1 MIGQYVYRQNLDGM
15 IDVRNELI
23 SNENN
28 QETIQYDDYIAGL
41 AKGLSLLE
49 CFGTERQK
57 LNVTQIAERTGLSR
71 SAARR
76 YVRTLK
82 FLGYLETDEHFY
94 WLTYKVLRF
103 SSAYLSSAYLPK
115 VSQPMLNLLSIKT
128 ALSFSVAV
136 LDEHEVVPVAKSVP
150 AQNETAKISPLGIH
164 LGNRLPAYATST
176 GKILLSRLSL
186 EAQQSWLER
195 YPLKRLTPYTMTDCP
210 TFLETLAVVAQHD
223 YCISTEEHELGITAL
238 AVPILNR
245 QGDTVAALNC
255 IASSNRISGQYL
267 LQNIL
272 PLLKETAHDLRAIL

>member
-1 MIGQYVYRQNLDGM
+1 MRK
-15 IDVRNELI
+15 ELI
-23 SNENN
+23 HNENN
-28 QETIQYDDYIAGL
+28 NDSIQYDDYIAGL
-41 AKGLSLLE
+41 AKGLTLLE

-57 LNVTQIAERTGLSR
+57 LNVTQIADRTGLTR

-115 VSQPMLNLLSIKT
+115 VSQPMLNLLSLKT

-136 LDEHEVVPVAKSVP
+136 LDEHEVVPVAKSVSP
-150 AQNETAKISPLGIH
+150 QNDSAKISPLGIH

-176 GKILLSRLSL
+176 GKILLSRLAP
-186 EAQQSWLER
+186 EQQQHWLEK
-195 YPLKRLTPYTMTDCP
+195 YNLKRLTPYTITDQAV
-210 TFLETLAVVAQHD
+210 FLDILKDVNRHD

-238 AVPILNR
+238 AVPILNMN
-245 QGDTVAALNC
+245 GDTIAALNC
-255 IASSNRISGQYL
+255 IAPSHRVNEQYL
-267 LQNIL
+267 VQNIL
-272 PLLKETAHDLRAIL
+272 PELKKTAHDLRAIL

>member
-1 MIGQYVYRQNLDGM
+1 M
-15 IDVRNELI
+15 RNELI
-23 SNENN
+23 YNDNKNES
-28 QETIQYDDYIAGL
+28 IQYDDYIAGL

-82 FLGYLETDEHFY
+82 FLGYLDTDEHFY

-136 LDEHEVVPVAKSVP
+136 LDEYEVVPVAKSVSP
-150 AQNETAKISPLGIH
+150 QNDSAKISPLGVH

-176 GKILLSRLSL
+176 GKILLSRLDL
-186 EAQQSWLER
+186 ESQNQWVNK
-195 YPLKRLTPYTMTDCP
+195 YNLKRLTPYTITDSNI
-210 TFLETLAVVAQHD
+210 FLNTLKEINQHD
-223 YCISTEEHELGITAL
+223 YCISTEEHELGVIAL
-238 AVPILNR
+238 AVPILNL
-245 QGDTVAALNC
+245 QGDTIAALNC
-255 IASSNRISGQYL
+255 IGQTNRINEQYL

-272 PLLKETAHDLRAIL
+272 PLLKHTAQELRAIL

>member
-1 MIGQYVYRQNLDGM
+1 MRNKLITNQN
-15 IDVRNELI
+15 
-23 SNENN
+23 NN
-28 QETIQYDDYIAGL
+28 ETIQYDDYIAGL
-41 AKGLSLLE
+41 SKGLSLLE
-49 CFGTERQK
+49 CFGMERQK

-82 FLGYLETDEHFY
+82 FLGYLDTDEYFY

-128 ALSFSVAV
+128 ALSFSVVV
-136 LDEHEVVPVAKSVP
+136 LDEHEVVPVAKSV
-150 AQNETAKISPLGIH
+150 ALQNDITKISPLGIH

-176 GKILLSRLSL
+176 GKILLSRLTA
-186 EAQQSWLER
+186 EAQQQWLDR
-195 YPLKRLTPYTMTDCP
+195 FSLKRLTPYTITDP
-210 TFLETLAVVAQHD
+210 EIFLKTLADINQHD
-223 YCISTEEHELGITAL
+223 YCISTEEHELGVTAM
-238 AVPILNR
+238 AVPILNM

-255 IASSNRISGQYL
+255 LGPTNRIQHAYL

-272 PLLKETAHDLRAIL
+272 PLLKQTAHDLRAIL

>member
-1 MIGQYVYRQNLDGM
+1 MRNNL
-15 IDVRNELI
+15 IC
-23 SNENN
+23 NENN
-28 QETIQYDDYIAGL
+28 NEVIQYDDYIAGL

-57 LNVTQIAERTGLSR
+57 LNITQISDRTGLSR
-71 SAARR
+71 TAARR

-115 VSQPMLNLLSIKT
+115 VAQPMLNLLSIKT
-128 ALSFSVAV
+128 ALSFSVVV
-136 LDEHEVVPVAKSVP
+136 LDEHEVVPVAKSVSL
-150 AQNETAKISPLGIH
+150 QNDSNKINPLGIH

-176 GKILLSRLSL
+176 GKILLSRLSV
-186 EAQQSWLER
+186 EEQQKWLEKFT
-195 YPLKRLTPYTMTDCP
+195 LKRLTPYTITDHEI
-210 TFLETLAVVAQHD
+210 FLETLQRVSRHD
-223 YCISTEEHELGITAL
+223 YCISTEEHELGVIAL
-238 AVPILNR
+238 AVPILNM

-255 IASSNRISGQYL
+255 IGQSNRIQESYL

-272 PLLKETAHDLRAIL
+272 PLLKQTAHDLRAIL

>member
-1 MIGQYVYRQNLDGM
+1 M
-15 IDVRNELI
+15 RNDLI
-23 SNENN
+23 CNENN
-28 QETIQYDDYIAGL
+28 NETIQYDDYIAGL

-49 CFGTERQK
+49 CFGMERQK

-115 VSQPMLNLLSIKT
+115 VSQPMLNLLSIRT

-136 LDEHEVVPVAKSVP
+136 LDEHEVVPIAKSVST
-150 AQNETAKISPLGIH
+150 QNDSAKISPLGVH

-176 GKILLSRLSL
+176 GKILLSRLDI
-186 EAQQSWLER
+186 ETQQQWLQK
-195 YPLKRLTPYTMTDCP
+195 YTLKRLTPFTITDP
-210 TFLETLAVVAQHD
+210 QVLLDTLNEINQHD
-223 YCISTEEHELGITAL
+223 YCISTEEHELGIIAL
-238 AVPILNR
+238 AVPILNM

-255 IASSNRISGQYL
+255 IGPTHRINAQYL

-272 PLLKETAHDLRAIL
+272 PLLKQTAHDLRAIL